1 MQPDCGS
8 CTFCK
13 DKPKFGGAGKKKQC
27 CALKRC
33 QAFSS
38 SETTIN
44 LRSTTKR
51 PSASSSSQGESS
63 GVKKQ
68 CTAAQQVY
76 EFLRCSERKVHMVKG
91 DGNCTCLFRSIS
103 YELFRTEEHHFNVR
117 NNLVRLISCNREEFS
132 KFLIPVNC
140 PTINNHIKTMG
151 LPNAWGTHVEIIVVS
166 TLIQI
171 PVYTCS

>member
-1 MQPDCGS
+1 MHYNIGIRRKRCGKCSAGVRPDCGS

-44 LRSTTKR
+44 LRSNVKR
-51 PSASSSSQGESS
+51 LSSSSQGESS

-68 CTAAQQVY
+68 CTAAQQEISVY

-91 DGNCTCLFRSIS
+91 DGNCLFRSIS
-103 YELFRTEEHHFNVR
+103 YELFKTEEHHFNVR
-117 NNLVRLISCNREEFS
+117 NNLVWLISCNREEFS
-132 KFLIPVNC
+132 KFLLPVNC
-140 PTINNHIKTMG
+140 PTIAEHIKTMG
-151 LPNAWGTHVEIIVVS
+151 RPW
-166 TLIQI
+166 QI
-171 PVYTCS
+171 MPA